1 MKNKKIKSKQ
11 KFNKTAKMHSKIVNN
26 CANYANFIQ
35 IYQNFH
41 DWLAGIQED
50 DPLPFE
56 TKNIYFI
63 VEFTQNSIMVSYSA
77 DDKNLELFDYGS
89 YFPLEAQYFFSAEI
103 INLSYELFVKKSIS
117 KKDVFDMLKSLVLRA
132 KKELNFLQNKHIFIG
147 ERFDKI
153 FV

>member
-1 MKNKKIKSKQ
+1 MKNKKNKSKQ
-11 KFNKTAKMHSKIVNN
+11 NFYKMSKIHSNTINNNKNNVN
-26 CANYANFIQ
+26 FVHF
-35 IYQNFH
+35 YQNFH

-56 TKNIYFI
+56 IKNIYFI
-63 VEFTQNSIMVSYSA
+63 IEFTQNSIMVSYSA

-89 YFPLEAQYFFSAEI
+89 YFPLEAQFFFSAEM
-103 INLSYELFVKKSIS
+103 INLSYELFVKKNIS

-153 FV
+153 FI